1 MSGKI
6 SGLGWNTGGYV
17 NPDMPD
23 AVVKA
28 LAERGLNPDGSRM
41 ATRDRLQGID
51 DRISA
56 DWRDMGFMPPQTMAD
71 PRAQYVGNNTDM
83 FVGANSPLAETGPDP
98 FGQDTRAGLAA
109 QGAEIDADMART
121 NALVDAILNAPA
133 APPQARNAPSGMG
146 YTPGL
151 PKAQPAAAMAPVPKP
166 KARPKP
172 ETYTIKAGD
181 NPTTIAKAFGMS
193 LKELEAKNPGI
204 LRKARRL
211 KVGATVKV

>member
-1 MSGKI
+1 MSGRI
-6 SGLGWNTGGYV
+6 SGLG
-17 NPDMPD
+17 M
-23 AVVKA
+23 
-28 LAERGLNPDGSRM
+28 GS
-41 ATRDRLQGID
+41 TRDRLAALD
-51 DRISA
+51 ARISQ
-56 DWRDMGFMPPQTMAD
+56 DWQAMGFMPPQTVAD
-71 PRAQYVGNNTDM
+71 PRAQYVGNNTDI
-83 FVGANSPLAETGPDP
+83 FVGANSPLANTGPDP

-133 APPQARNAPSGMG
+133 GPPQPRNAPSGMA
-146 YTPGL
+146 YTPEL
-151 PKAQPAAAMAPVPKP
+151 PKPQPAAAMAPPKP
-166 KARPKP
+166 KARPRP